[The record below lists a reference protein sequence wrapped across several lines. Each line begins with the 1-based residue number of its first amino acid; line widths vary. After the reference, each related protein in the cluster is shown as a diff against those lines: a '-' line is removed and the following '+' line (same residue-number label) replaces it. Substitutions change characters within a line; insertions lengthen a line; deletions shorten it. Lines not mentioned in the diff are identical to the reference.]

1 MHIITECMRRL
12 RFLILIFPILYLNG
26 CGVDD
31 SGQQPDGETRV
42 NSVGRL
48 LPDDAAP
55 PDQQKFRYMFR
66 EPSTLDIS
74 VAAYEADG
82 TYFAFERLVLLDE
95 NNELVPAAADRWESS
110 ADGRT
115 WTFHLRKGARWSDGR
130 DVTAQDFEYS
140 FRRMLDPASGNI
152 YAFLYYVIKNGRAF
166 NQGELTEVEQVGI
179 RAVDTHTFEIE
190 TEGPCPYLPYIVS
203 FITSSPVPPWQVEK
217 YGPTWTEPDHCV
229 SNFT

>member
-1 MHIITECMRRL
+1 MLLALTVLC
-12 RFLILIFPILYLNG
+12 LNG
-26 CGVDD
+26 CAGDENG
-31 SGQQPDGETRV
+31 SRPDGQTWV
-42 NSVGRL
+42 NSIGRQ

-55 PDQQKFRYMFR
+55 PEQQKFRYMFR

-110 ADGRT
+110 EDGQT
-115 WTFHLRKGARWSDGR
+115 WTFHLREGARWSDGR
-130 DVTAQDFEYS
+130 TVTAHDFEYS

-166 NQGELTEVEQVGI
+166 NQGELLDVEQVASA
-179 RAVDTHTFEIE
+179 R
-190 TEGPCPYLPYIVS
+190 
-203 FITSSPVPPWQVEK
+203 
-217 YGPTWTEPDHCV
+217 WTI
-229 SNFT
+229 